1 MTFQI
6 RRKLVDYGL
15 ARLRR
20 LYRRLRVVRPSPY
33 ENIYYCCTQKTAS
46 QWFKAVFS
54 DPIVYKHTGL
64 EVFDFGQYLNCLQE
78 TCSDGSTS
86 RWEFSRLLYEGYA
99 ANISLPKKAICTHF
113 YINYASYLTIP
124 KQEKYRTFFI
134 LRDPRDIVVSWYF
147 STRYSHK
154 PIGLI
159 PKYRNDLDKLS
170 LTEGLKYSINKLE
183 ETSLFKG
190 QRSWMHISADQE
202 NISIFRYEDF
212 ACDNYSFL
220 KKLLSYLDISMPE
233 DEFEEL
239 FQRHRFEV
247 YSGKRSKGS
256 EDAKSHYRKGVPG
269 DWKSYFDCSVMAY
282 FRQVTKNLLEELGY
296 AE

>member
-1 MTFQI
+1 MPFQI

-20 LYRRLRVVRPSPY
+20 VYRRLGYVQLSPY

-46 QWFKAVFS
+46 QWFKLIFR

-78 TCSDGSTS
+78 TCSDGSTPK
-86 RWEFSRLLYEGYA
+86 WEFGRLLYEGYA
-99 ANISLPKKAICTHF
+99 ANISLPKRAICTHF
-113 YINYASYLTIP
+113 YINYTSYLAIP
-124 KQEKYRTFFI
+124 KPEKYRTFFI

-154 PIGLI
+154 PIGNI

-183 ETSLFKG
+183 ETGLFKG

-202 NISIFRYEDF
+202 NIGILRYEDF

-220 KKLLSYLDISMPE
+220 KKLFAYLNIAMPE
-233 DEFEEL
+233 KELITLYDRHKFEK
-239 FQRHRFEV
+239 
-247 YSGKRSKGS
+247 YSKNRIKGS
-256 EDAKSHYRKGVPG
+256 EDVKSHYRKGMPG
-269 DWKSYFDCSVMAY
+269 DWKSYFDCSIMAY